1 MRVNKIVRC
10 LPLILASL
18 LLVLT
23 PCSALAQ
30 EVKAGLTLRLVPGD
44 YNNTLVPGKDNTF
57 SLLVSNTGNKTL
69 TNIRLYSY
77 PPKDWVVEFKPDS
90 IDSIKDGSLQTVSI
104 NIKPPESIS
113 KRDYVVTVVA
123 KSTETQ
129 AVREFWFRMEEGT
142 SVWLWIGVIVAVIV
156 VAVFVLVFLRFGRQ

>member
-30 EVKAGLTLRLVPGD
+30 EGKIGLTLRLVPGD
-44 YNNTLVPGKDNTF
+44 YYNNLVPGGDNTF
-57 SLLVSNTGNKTL
+57 SLMISNTGNKTL

-90 IDSIKDGSLQTVSI
+90 IDSIKDGSFQTVNI
-104 NIKPPESIS
+104 NIKPPESVS
-113 KRDYVVTVVA
+113 KRDYAVTVVA
-123 KSTETQ
+123 ESSETR
-129 AVREFWFRMEEGT
+129 AVMDFWFRIETGI
-142 SVWLWIGVIVAVIV
+142 SVWLWVGVIVAAIV
-156 VAVFVLVFLRFGRQ
+156 VAGFILVFLRFGRQ